1 MSIPLA
7 SRGVSRIVFAGG
19 RIFDG
24 TGAAPAPGDLAVEG
38 DRIVDV
44 GAGLEGDESV
54 SVDGCT
60 LLPGLID
67 SHVHLGLIGISNV
80 QERLQ
85 LPWSYPYFA
94 IPGNALATL
103 RCGITTVRDAGGL
116 DAGARR
122 AQQDGLFPGPRM
134 QVSLALIH
142 QTGGHGYGSWPS
154 GDRIS
159 LLSVSPGLPDGTVDG
174 ADAMRRKVRE
184 LVDAGA
190 DVLKVATSGGVLS
203 YSDEPHHSQFQRD
216 EIDALVLEAAATGRW
231 VMAHAQ
237 STSGIRNAVEAG
249 VRSIEHGVH
258 VDDAT
263 LELMRERGTWLVPTL
278 VAIEGV
284 LARGD
289 LPARVLDKALA
300 IRDVHR
306 EAVTRAHAAGVR
318 IAFGTDCPVS
328 PHGTNLRELA
338 LLAEVGLTADEALTA
353 ATSSAA
359 ELLGRDDLGIL
370 APGRRADVVVLRGD
384 IRDLSTFGDRVEQ
397 VWMDGVR
404 VV

>member
-1 MSIPLA
+1 M
-7 SRGVSRIVFAGG
+7 GRIVFAGG

-24 TGAAPAPGDLAVEG
+24 TGTRAVAGDLAIDGEHV
-38 DRIVDV
+38 V
-44 GAGLEGDESV
+44 GVGSGLDGDELV
-54 SVDGCT
+54 PVEGCT

-67 SHVHLGLIGISNV
+67 CHVHLGLLGISNV
-80 QERLQ
+80 QDRLQ
-85 LPWSYPYFA
+85 LPWSYPYFV

-134 QVSLALIH
+134 QISLALIH

-154 GDRIS
+154 GDR
-159 LLSVSPGLPDGTVDG
+159 LRLWPVSPGLPDGTVDG
-174 ADAMRRKVRE
+174 PDAMRRKARE

-216 EIDALVLEAAATGRW
+216 EIDALVREAAASGRS

-249 VRSIEHGVH
+249 VRSIEHGIH

-263 LELMRERGTWLVPTL
+263 LTLMRERGTWLVPTL
-278 VAIEGV
+278 VAVEGV
-284 LARGD
+284 LSRRD
-289 LPARVLDKALA
+289 LPTKIIDKALA
-300 IRDVHR
+300 IREVHR
-306 EAVTRAHAAGVR
+306 EAVTRAHDAGVR

-328 PHGTNLRELA
+328 PHGTNLRELS
-338 LLAEVGLTADEALTA
+338 LLVEVGLTTEEALVT

-359 ELLGRDDLGIL
+359 ALLGRDDLGTL
-370 APGRRADVVVLRGD
+370 AAGKRADVVVLRGD
-384 IRDLSTFGDRVEQ
+384 IADLSTFGDRIEQ
-397 VWMDGVR
+397 VWMNGVR

>member
-1 MSIPLA
+1 
-7 SRGVSRIVFAGG
+7 VSRIVFTGG

-24 TGAAPAPGDLAVEG
+24 TGATPRPGDLAVE
-38 DRIVDV
+38 DERIVDI
-44 GAGLEGDESV
+44 GSGLEGDESV
-54 SVDGCT
+54 PVDGCT

-67 SHVHLGLIGISNV
+67 CHVHLGLLGISNV
-80 QERLQ
+80 QDRLQ
-85 LPWSYPYFA
+85 LPWSYPYFV
-94 IPGNALATL
+94 IPRNALATL

-134 QVSLALIH
+134 QISLALIH

-154 GDRIS
+154 GDRLS
-159 LLSVSPGLPDGTVDG
+159 LLTVSPGLPDGTVDG
-174 ADAMRRKVRE
+174 PDAMRRKVRE

-216 EIDALVLEAAATGRW
+216 EIDALVLEAAASGRW

-249 VRSIEHGVH
+249 VRSIEHGIH

-263 LELMRERGTWLVPTL
+263 LELMRDRGTWLVPTL
-278 VAIEGV
+278 VAVEGV
-284 LARGD
+284 LSKGD
-289 LPARVLDKALA
+289 LPSRIIDKAMA

-306 EAVTRAHAAGVR
+306 EAVSRARGAGVR

-338 LLAEVGLTADEALTA
+338 LLMEVGLTAEQALVT

-359 ELLGRDDLGIL
+359 ALLGRDDLGTL
-370 APGRRADVVVLRGD
+370 APGKRADVVVLRGD
-384 IRDLSTFGDRVEQ
+384 IADVSTLRDRIEQ

>member
-1 MSIPLA
+1 
-7 SRGVSRIVFAGG
+7 VNRIVFAGG
-19 RIFDG
+19 RVFDG
-24 TGAAPAPGDLAVEG
+24 TGAPSSTADLAVEG
-38 DRIVDV
+38 ERIAEV
-44 GAGLEGDESV
+44 GTGLDGDESV
-54 SVDGCT
+54 AVDGCT

-67 SHVHLGLIGISNV
+67 CHIHLGLLGISNV
-80 QERLQ
+80 QEHLQ
-85 LPWSYPYFA
+85 LPWSYPYFV
-94 IPGNALATL
+94 IPRNAMATL

-134 QVSLALIH
+134 QISLALIH

-154 GDRIS
+154 GHR
-159 LLSVSPGLPDGTVDG
+159 LSVLPVSPGIPDGTVDG
-174 ADAMRRKVRE
+174 PVAMRRKVRE

-216 EIDALVLEAAATGRW
+216 EIDTLVLEAAASGRW

-249 VRSIEHGVH
+249 VRSIEHGIH

-263 LELMRERGTWLVPTL
+263 LEMMRDRGTWLVPTL
-278 VAIEGV
+278 LAVEGV
-284 LARGD
+284 LSRGD
-289 LPARVLDKALA
+289 LPPRIIDKALA

-306 EAVTRAHAAGVR
+306 DAVTRAHDAGVR

-338 LLAEVGLTADEALTA
+338 LLVEVGLTTDEALVA

-359 ELLGRDDLGIL
+359 ELLGRDDIGTL
-370 APGRRADVVVLRGD
+370 APGKRADVVVVRGD
-384 IRDLSTFGDRVEQ
+384 VTDLSTLGDRVEQ
-397 VWMDGVR
+397 VWMDGKR
-404 VV
+404 LT